1 MSGVSHNID
10 RYRVVFDDDSLVADA
25 GLLTAS
31 TLMSRLGLEELVD
44 EVVRL
49 GRRPGGARPGRKILT
64 LVAAM
69 LAGGSHI
76 DHVDR
81 LRAGSTHRV
90 LGFRVMAPS
99 TVGTFLRAFTWGH
112 TRQLNKVLG
121 VALGRAWRAG
131 AGPGKGPLTVDLD
144 STICPVSGKAKE
156 GASYGYTGELC
167 YHPLLAT
174 RADTGEVV
182 AARLREGGSQRGVAH
197 FAQETIRCTR
207 RAGARGR
214 VDVRAD
220 SGFWSYAMIEALDL
234 LGVGWSITCPLLPH
248 VRRRIG
254 TIDEDGWADI
264 DYPEGGRAQVAET
277 LLEMTNPRKRKEKR
291 RVRLVVRRTR
301 LTGPQQQFWDNWRY
315 HAFVTNS
322 YAPAEETDRHHQPGA
337 GEDSNKPAA
346 THTGGNPQLSAPE
359 ADRRHRRH
367 AVCELAIRDLKDSG
381 GLAHLPSG
389 RFAAN
394 QAWLLCA
401 ALAHNL
407 YRWIPLLAETQP
419 PGRLIRGRT
428 IRTRLFEV
436 PGRLVNH
443 RGKHILRLPARW
455 PWAHLYQTTLTNLRA
470 LPQLC

>member
-1 MSGVSHNID
+1 M
-10 RYRVVFDDDSLVADA
+10 
-25 GLLTAS
+25 
-31 TLMSRLGLEELVD
+31 
-44 EVVRL
+44 
-49 GRRPGGARPGRKILT
+49 
-64 LVAAM
+64 
-69 LAGGSHI
+69 
-76 DHVDR
+76 
-81 LRAGSTHRV
+81 
-90 LGFRVMAPS
+90 
-99 TVGTFLRAFTWGH
+99 
-112 TRQLNKVLG
+112 
-121 VALGRAWRAG
+121 
-131 AGPGKGPLTVDLD
+131 
-144 STICPVSGKAKE
+144 SGKAKE
-156 GASYGYTGELC
+156 GASYGYTQELC

-197 FAQETIRCTR
+197 FAQETIRCAR

-220 SGFWSYAMIEALDL
+220 SGFWSYAMIEALHP

-248 VRRRIG
+248 VVRRIAA
-254 TIDEDGWADI
+254 IDEDGWADI
-264 DYPEGGRAQVAET
+264 DYPEGGEAQVGET
-277 LLEMTNPRKRKEKR
+277 TLEMTNPRKRKEKR

-301 LTGPQQQFWDNWRY
+301 LTGPQQQLWADWRY

-322 YAPAEETDRHHQPGA
+322 QAPAQEADRHHR
-337 GEDSNKPAA
+337 S
-346 THTGGNPQLSAPE
+346 
-359 ADRRHRRH
+359 H
-367 AVCELAIRDLKDSG
+367 AVCELAIRDIKDSG

-407 YRWIPLLAETQP
+407 YRWVPLLAETQP
-419 PGRLIRGRT
+419 VGRLIRGRT
-428 IRTRLFEV
+428 IRTRLFGV
-436 PGRLVNH
+436 PGRVVNH